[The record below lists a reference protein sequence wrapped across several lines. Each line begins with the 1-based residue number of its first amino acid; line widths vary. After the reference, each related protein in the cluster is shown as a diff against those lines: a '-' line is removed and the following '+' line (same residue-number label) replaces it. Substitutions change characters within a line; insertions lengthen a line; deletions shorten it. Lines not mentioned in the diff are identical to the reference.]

1 MRSPNLQLTASSD
14 RFSITPLPPQV
25 ESHCTAGER
34 CQTRATHRLLWSDA
48 VGGVELLCDTHA
60 LLWAHDHGLLITTAR
75 IGDPVG

>member
-25 ESHCTAGER
+25 ESHCTGGER
-34 CQTRATHRLLWSDA
+34 CRTRASHRLLWSDA
-48 VGGVELLCDTHA
+48 RGGVELLCDTHA

-75 IGDPVG
+75 SSDPVT